1 MENKKTL
8 MYKNDLKTWALMLEI
23 SLEDKKVNSCIYKTI
38 LLQLASIY

>member
-23 SLEDKKVNSCIYKTI
+23 SLEDKKS
-38 LLQLASIY
+38 